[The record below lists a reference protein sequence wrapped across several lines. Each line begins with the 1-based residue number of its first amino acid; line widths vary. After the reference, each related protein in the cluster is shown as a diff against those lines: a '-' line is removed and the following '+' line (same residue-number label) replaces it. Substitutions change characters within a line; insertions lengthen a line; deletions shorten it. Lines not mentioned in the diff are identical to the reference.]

1 MLPIRIA
8 SLVPQP
14 IFLEQRYV
22 LQALQPHS
30 PPAIADERR
39 IGRKAHQAE
48 KEKGPFKCSGGE
60 KRAAHVMRIVSVPIV
75 GRTNSDDCFEC
86 RRAARRNLKSIE
98 PAPGNSHHPNRA
110 IAPGLSCQPID
121 HLHASSCSCLAYSSN
136 SKPVDSPLP
145 RMSSRTPA

>member
-1 MLPIRIA
+1 NSTAAGTIPETLARDVESFKQTRDCILITIGPTADGIDRALNRRVVLTYRSMLPTRIA

-39 IGRKAHQAE
+39 IGRKTHQAE

-60 KRAAHVMRIVSVPIV
+60 KRAAHVMRVVSVPIV
-75 GRTNSDDCFEC
+75 G
-86 RRAARRNLKSIE
+86 
-98 PAPGNSHHPNRA
+98 
-110 IAPGLSCQPID
+110 
-121 HLHASSCSCLAYSSN
+121 
-136 SKPVDSPLP
+136 
-145 RMSSRTPA
+145 